1 MSLNKDSEYESTKTN
16 SAKCLK
22 KRIVISWTIYC
33 LDWLICKSFAEPNLS
48 VLLALPCRNHIT
60 VSSTALISLVQII
73 KCVGFLQISFT
84 FCSAAFGCSLLWSL
98 FLPLSQLWPICEKEK
113 KKNLHYGQIKAH
125 SNICHL
131 EILLMCLSKNSQKTS
146 TNFRRISSTHPS
158 IHLGH
163 FSCLKHDIFKL
174 CHPPYSATAASK

>member
-113 KKNLHYGQIKAH
+113 KKIYIMVKLRHIQTFAIWRYCLCAFPKIAKKLQQI
-125 SNICHL
+125 SG
-131 EILLMCLSKNSQKTS
+131 E
-146 TNFRRISSTHPS
+146 FHPP
-158 IHLGH
+158 IHL
-163 FSCLKHDIFKL
+163 SI
-174 CHPPYSATAASK
+174 